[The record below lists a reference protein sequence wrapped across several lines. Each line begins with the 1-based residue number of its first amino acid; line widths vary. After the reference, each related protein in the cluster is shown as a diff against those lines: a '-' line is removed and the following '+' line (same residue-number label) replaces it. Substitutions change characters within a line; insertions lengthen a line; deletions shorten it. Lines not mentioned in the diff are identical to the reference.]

1 MLMKENTQGDYI
13 SPEIDVIV
21 IEIEQGFAVS
31 GGSTEG
37 FDNQDGGW

>member
-37 FDNQDGGW
+37 LGDQTGSW